1 MGNHEF
7 DRGVAEAVSY
17 MENLNAPIVVAN
29 IDDSAEP
36 TFQGKYQKSITIDK
50 YGRRIGVIGT
60 VVRTV
65 NVSITLNNRIQSL
78 TIHTFCMSRF
88 HVLSFVLLY
97 QFFWCL

>member
-7 DRGVAEAVSY
+7 DRGVAEAVNY

-29 IDDSAEP
+29 IDDSDEP

-50 YGRRIGVIGT
+50 YGRRIGVIGS

-65 NVSITLNNRIQSL
+65 NVSAILINPNRPNSIAHDSYFL
-78 TIHTFCMSRF
+78 HVTFSRV
-88 HVLSFVLLY
+88 VLS
-97 QFFWCL
+97 